1 MASQQLANAVTDLE
15 RALGDLEAAH
25 RAKDLQ
31 RCRQLMRN
39 VNQSAGLA
47 KQTLRRNEV
56 ALNSNQS
63 ADPNALHA
71 QCEKAREKIENVQAR
86 AMSVKADLERQELFG
101 ASRGLDEGSFGAA
114 AASRSSGQ
122 TEHNILQ
129 ASMKSV
135 TNSAGMLQDTQRSL
149 HDTEEIGISTLNEL
163 DGQRETLLRATD
175 KVNDTNSAAG
185 QAKRALR
192 RMARRTCYNR
202 ALLWSII
209 VLLVILIIIFIFL
222 KFIK

>member
-1 MASQQLANAVTDLE
+1 MCFGKQQ
-15 RALGDLEAAH
+15 
-25 RAKDLQ
+25 
-31 RCRQLMRN
+31 
-39 VNQSAGLA
+39 
-47 KQTLRRNEV
+47 LRRNEV

-135 TNSAGMLQDTQRSL
+135 TNSAGMLQDVSL
-149 HDTEEIGISTLNEL
+149 
-163 DGQRETLLRATD
+163 
-175 KVNDTNSAAG
+175 K
-185 QAKRALR
+185 
-192 RMARRTCYNR
+192 
-202 ALLWSII
+202 
-209 VLLVILIIIFIFL
+209 
-222 KFIK
+222 